1 MDAAARRII
10 EARKPVNLAEAG
22 RKGAEARKQARVMA
36 ARGAHQDDRAR
47 EAGATAA
54 Q

>member
-22 RKGAEARKQARVMA
+22 RKGAEVRKQARMA
-36 ARGAHQDDRAR
+36 PGRVKP
-47 EAGATAA
+47 
-54 Q
+54 